1 MAKQNGNAPAS
12 QKGNTVVNGAETTT
26 SGKQQK
32 AFITYVRENGEVSNF
47 AVADANVVRISF
59 ANSTNRDIDVTSL
72 SLELQKMASLQGVAI
87 RLQRSY
93 QAIKEL
99 DGVIEAVDETIDD
112 LKNGVWI
119 EGRAGEPKVTLLALA
134 IVSTLE
140 ANGGEV
146 DDARR
151 KSIIEKLK
159 ATDYREKAMDNPHV
173 KSALAQ
179 LKLDAAKK
187 RLVEAKDA
195 AKKAGADANTGL
207 SDF

>member
-1 MAKQNGNAPAS
+1 MAKNGTNGNAPVGGAGGGSETAS
-12 QKGNTVVNGAETTT
+12 AST
-26 SGKQQK
+26 KQQK
-32 AFITYVRENGEVSNF
+32 AFITYLRENNEESNF

-59 ANSTNRDIDVTSL
+59 ANKTSRDVDLSSL
-72 SLELQKMASLQGVAI
+72 SAEIQKMASLQGVAI

-119 EGRAGEPKVTLLALA
+119 DSKTGEPKVTLLSQAL
-134 IVSTLE
+134 VSVLE

-146 DDARR
+146 NDERR

-159 ATDYREKAMDNPHV
+159 GTEYRDKAMENPQV
-173 KSALAQ
+173 KAQLAQ
-179 LKLDAAKK
+179 LKMDAAKK
-187 RLVEAKDA
+187 RLAEAKAA
-195 AKKAGADANTGL
+195 AKEAGTSNVGL
-207 SDF
+207 ESF